1 MVARWKNR
9 YLLMALFLGLA
20 LSACAGATESTDV
33 VFHSGELG
41 QIVPMDGGG
50 SYLDII
56 PSELDE
62 MLQSKD
68 FFLVNVHIPNEGDVP
83 ETEAHIAFDQVVQRL
98 NEFPEQKDAKI
109 VLYCRS
115 GSMSATAARA
125 LVEAGYTNVLNLDGG
140 YRAWS
145 EAGYPFNP

>member
-1 MVARWKNR
+1 MKARRKSDF
-9 YLLMALFLGLA
+9 LLISLLLALA
-20 LSACAGATESTDV
+20 LSACAGAAESTDDA
-33 VFHSGELG
+33 FHSGELG
-41 QIVPMDGGG
+41 QIVPLEGGG

-62 MLQSKD
+62 MLQAKD
-68 FFLVNVHIPNEGDVP
+68 FFFVNVHIPNEGEIP
-83 ETEAHIAFDQVVQRL
+83 GTEAHIAFDQVTQRL
-98 NEFPEQKDAKI
+98 DEFPTQMDAKI

-145 EAGYPFNP
+145 EAGFPFNP

>member
-1 MVARWKNR
+1 MAARWKNR
-9 YLLMALFLGLA
+9 YLLIALILGLA
-20 LSACAGATESTDV
+20 LSACAGATESTDGA
-33 VFHSGELG
+33 FHSGELG
-41 QIVPMDGGG
+41 QIVPLEGGG

-62 MLQSKD
+62 MLRDKD
-68 FFLVNVHIPNEGDVP
+68 FFFVNVHIPNEGEIP
-83 ETEAHIAFDQVVQRL
+83 GTGAHIAFDQVAQRL
-98 NEFPEQKDAKI
+98 DEFPEQKNAKI

-125 LVEAGYTNVLNLDGG
+125 LVEVGYTNVLNLDGG
-140 YRAWS
+140 YGAWS